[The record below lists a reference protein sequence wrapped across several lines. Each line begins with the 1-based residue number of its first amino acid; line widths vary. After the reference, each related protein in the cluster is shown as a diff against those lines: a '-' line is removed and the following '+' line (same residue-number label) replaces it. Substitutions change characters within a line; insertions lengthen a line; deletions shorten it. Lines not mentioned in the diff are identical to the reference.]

1 VVKQDAKNSTKID
14 QKSSLIREAAEA
26 DLVTFIKLVHPM
38 RLLGHLHEDVIQWW
52 TRADAKSHQL
62 VLFPRD
68 HGKSA
73 MVAYRVAWELTKNP
87 AIRILYISATQNLAN
102 KQLGFIKS
110 ILTSE
115 IYKRYWPEM
124 INEQETQREKWTETE
139 ISVDHPL
146 RKEEAIRDPS
156 IFTSGLT
163 GTITGLHCDIAVMDD
178 VVVKE
183 NAYTEDGREKVRHQ
197 YSLLASIQSAE
208 ALEWI
213 VGTRYHPSDLYNDL
227 QKMNVEQYDEVG
239 EITGSEELYEVF
251 ERQVE
256 DRGDGTGQFLWP
268 VQIRYDGKPFGF
280 SREILARKRA
290 QYLDKTQFRA
300 QYYNDPNDYENA
312 GIRREH
318 FQYYDPAFLSRRGGA
333 WFYKTSRLN
342 VSASIDFAWSLA
354 KTSDYTCIVI
364 LGIDAERNYYVLEI
378 ERFKTNSIKEYFDRI
393 LALHTKWDFRKLIA
407 ETSSAQE
414 VIVEDLKSNYI
425 RPFGLSLSVEHHKPT
440 RNEGNKE
447 ERMRATLQPRYENL
461 QVWHYRG
468 GNTQILEDEL
478 IVRHGGHD
486 DVKDALTIAI
496 SKSVAPSGNMSGG
509 LTQKRHLAGH
519 RRFGGIRG

>member
-1 VVKQDAKNSTKID
+1 MASKNTSKNTSKID
-14 QKSSLIREAAEA
+14 QIREAAEA

-38 RLLGHLHEDVIQWW
+38 RLLGHLHEDVIAWW
-52 TRADAKSHQL
+52 TRQDSKSHQL

-87 AIRILYISATQNLAN
+87 TLRILYISATQNLAN

-115 IYKRYWPEM
+115 IYRRYWPDM
-124 INEQETQREKWTETE
+124 VNEQETQREKWTETE
-139 ISVDHPL
+139 ISVDHPQ
-146 RKEEAIRDPS
+146 RKAEAIRDPS

-197 YSLLASIQSAE
+197 YSLLSSIESAE
-208 ALEWI
+208 AREWI
-213 VGTRYHPSDLYNDL
+213 VGTRYHPNDLYNDL
-227 QKMNVEQYDEVG
+227 HKMVVEQYNEEGD
-239 EITGSEELYEVF
+239 ITGSEELYEIF

-268 VQIRYDGKPFGF
+268 VQVRYDGKPFGF

-318 FQYYDPAFLSRRGGA
+318 FQYYEPQFLSRRGGA

-342 VSASIDFAWSLA
+342 IVASIDFAWSLA
-354 KTSDYTCIVI
+354 KTADYTCIIV
-364 LGIDAERNYYVLEI
+364 LGVDSDRNYYVLDI
-378 ERFKTNSIKEYFDRI
+378 ERFKTPSIKEYFTRI
-393 LALHTKWDFRKLIA
+393 LAMHTKWDFRKLIA
-407 ETSSAQE
+407 ETTAAQE
-414 VIVEDLKSNYI
+414 VIVEDLKTNYV
-425 RPFGLSLSVEHHKPT
+425 RPYGLALSIDHHKPT

-461 QVWHYRG
+461 QMWHYRG
-468 GNTQILEDEL
+468 GNAQVLEDEL
-478 IVRHGGHD
+478 IVRHGNHD

-496 SKSVAPSGNMSGG
+496 SKAVAPSGSMIGMSQNKRQ
-509 LTQKRHLAGH
+509 LTGH